1 MTTKSILLVTHSIEE
16 AVALSDR
23 VVVLKANPGRI
34 ADTVDLASLP
44 RPRRADAPAVR
55 ETVDR
60 MYCAAGL
67 TMKAKPPVTEP
78 LPHAPIGMVLGLLEH
93 LREAPGGRE
102 DLYKLGGP
110 LGYELD
116 DLLPVTEAAKRL
128 GLVRIASGDIE
139 LTEEGRALAAAEEPE
154 RKERLARAPARPAPD
169 RRHPQGGG
177 AARKG
182 PRPQAGVPRAA

>member
-1 MTTKSILLVTHSIEE
+1 MPG
-16 AVALSDR
+16 AL
-23 VVVLKANPGRI
+23 
-34 ADTVDLASLP
+34 
-44 RPRRADAPAVR
+44 
-55 ETVDR
+55 
-60 MYCAAGL
+60 
-67 TMKAKPPVTEP
+67 EP

-128 GLVRIASGDIE
+128 GLARIDSGDIE

-154 RKERLARAPARPAPD
+154 RKRRLGHQLRSLPLIDEIRRAVERGRAGKSVFLDRLETEFSKAEAERQLCTALDWARYGEVFDFDPDAEEFFLA
-169 RRHPQGGG
+169 PQD
-177 AARKG
+177 
-182 PRPQAGVPRAA
+182 